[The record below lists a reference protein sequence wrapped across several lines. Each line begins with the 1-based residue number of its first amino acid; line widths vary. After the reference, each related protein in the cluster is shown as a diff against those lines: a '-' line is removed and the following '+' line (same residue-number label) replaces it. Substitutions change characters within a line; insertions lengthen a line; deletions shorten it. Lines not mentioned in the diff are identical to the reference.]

1 MRKTFFVNPG
11 KGRKD
16 RYSILSE
23 TVIEFLIEYYSEYD
37 IKEWLFPGIVP
48 DTHLSIRTAQHIFD
62 HALKKANIQK
72 NASIHSLRHSFAT
85 HLL

>member
-1 MRKTFFVNPG
+1 MRKTLFVNPG
-11 KGRKD
+11 KGRKN

-48 DTHLSIRTAQHIFD
+48 DTHLSIRTA
-62 HALKKANIQK
+62 
-72 NASIHSLRHSFAT
+72 
-85 HLL
+85 